1 MHNDNNAPAAQGID
15 RRTALKQLAITCG
28 LALSTQSLTLMAAS
42 FTLPADQ
49 LRRKNKALNAQQL
62 TLVRELG
69 ELIIPTTDT
78 PGAISAEVHT
88 FIDFQLAYCFNT
100 QEQHII
106 FAGLAK
112 LDTQANEQH
121 AASFIACDKAK
132 QIALLTDM
140 EAARNGFTQSDR
152 QFFKQFKALVVF
164 GYYTSEIGATQELA
178 YSAIPGGYKA
188 IKFADVGKAWALF

>member
-15 RRTALKQLAITCG
+15 RRTALKQLAIACG
-28 LALSTQSLTLMAAS
+28 LALSTQSLSLMAAS
-42 FTLPADQ
+42 FTLPTDPS
-49 LRRKNKALNAQQL
+49 RKKNKSLNAQQL

-78 PGAISAEVHT
+78 PGAIAADVHT
-88 FIDFQLAYCFNT
+88 FIDHQLAYCFNA
-100 QEQHII
+100 QEQQAI

-112 LDTQANEQH
+112 LDAQAQAQH
-121 AASFIACDKAK
+121 AAVFLACDKTK

-140 EAARNGFTQSDR
+140 EAARNGFDQDDR
-152 QFFKQFKALVVF
+152 NFFKQFKALVVF

-188 IKFADVGKAWALF
+188 IKFAEVGKAWALF